1 MDFQPAV
8 SIMSV
13 AWLKTEVLRIV
24 TQFYKAN
31 AQTHSGEE
39 QGRQDYCRRATEHD
53 RQSLQMPITMPLGR
67 STKFGYTNITM
78 GRTRATYPAL
88 VNIS

>member
-13 AWLKTEVLRIV
+13 AWLKTKVLRIV

-39 QGRQDYCRRATEHD
+39 QGRQDYCR
-53 RQSLQMPITMPLGR
+53 
-67 STKFGYTNITM
+67 
-78 GRTRATYPAL
+78 
-88 VNIS
+88 